1 MQFEIDQ
8 SSLIVYEALASEVR
22 LKIIQ
27 LLSKNKMNIK
37 DLAKE
42 LQISSAIVTKHI
54 QKLEDAGIIKTELVP
69 GKSGRQ
75 KISILKVD
83 HIEINFPKKIFHS
96 YASYETSVPIGHYTD
111 YDLKPTCGLAT
122 EKDFVGPVDEPKY
135 FMDPKRVDA
144 EILWFTEGYVEYNVT
159 NFLKKDEKLQ
169 QFEISLE
176 IASEFPFANDVWPSD
191 ITFSLNGIEL
201 GTWTSPGDFAD
212 TRGKLTP
219 EWWPSNIN
227 QYGLLKTIRI
237 TSHGTYID
245 GDPLSPVSVND
256 LDTTCD
262 RWSFRIEVKEDAEH
276 VGGATLFGKKFGNHN
291 QDIVFKLYYL

>member
-1 MQFEIDQ
+1 M
-8 SSLIVYEALASEVR
+8 
-22 LKIIQ
+22 
-27 LLSKNKMNIK
+27 
-37 DLAKE
+37 
-42 LQISSAIVTKHI
+42 
-54 QKLEDAGIIKTELVP
+54 
-69 GKSGRQ
+69 
-75 KISILKVD
+75 
-83 HIEINFPKKIFHS
+83 
-96 YASYETSVPIGHYTD
+96 PIGHYTD

-219 EWWPSNIN
+219 N
-227 QYGLLKTIRI
+227 
-237 TSHGTYID
+237 
-245 GDPLSPVSVND
+245 
-256 LDTTCD
+256 
-262 RWSFRIEVKEDAEH
+262 
-276 VGGATLFGKKFGNHN
+276 GGQATLTSTACSRRSGLPATAPILTATRCLRSPSMIWTPPVIAG
-291 QDIVFKLYYL
+291 VFVSK

>member
-1 MQFEIDQ
+1 MQLEIDQ